1 MVGSKYFE
9 HCGQMTIE
17 NVTTGER
24 CIMDFKQ
31 NGYWGPTNV
40 VSGTIHN
47 ANGDIVGQL
56 DGKWDDQ
63 ICQILDNS
71 GSHLRVLW
79 KMASFP
85 KDPLDFY
92 GFTFYGMTLNEIT
105 DDLIGKLPPTDSRY
119 RPDVRALENGQ
130 LDLAEEE
137 KGRVEQM
144 QRIRRSNE
152 KERQPKWFRQVGDEW
167 EYVGGYWEARAKCW
181 KEETITS
188 LW

>member
-9 HCGQMTIE
+9 HCAQMTIE
-17 NVTTGER
+17 NTSTGES
-24 CIMDFKQ
+24 CIVDFKQ

-47 ANGDIVGQL
+47 TNGDIVGQL
-56 DGKWDDQ
+56 DGKWDGQ

-79 KMASFP
+79 KMAPFP
-85 KDPLDFY
+85 EDPLDFY

-130 LDLAEEE
+130 LELAEEE
-137 KGRVEQM
+137 KSRVEQL
-144 QRIRRSNE
+144 QRARRSNGN
-152 KERQPKWFRQVGDEW
+152 ERQPKWFRQVGDEW
-167 EYVGGYWEARAKCW
+167 EYVGGYWEARAKGW
-181 KEETITS
+181 TKETIAP

>member
-9 HCGQMTIE
+9 HCGQMAIE
-17 NVTTGER
+17 NISTGER
-24 CIMDFKQ
+24 CIVDFKQ

-47 ANGDIVGQL
+47 TNGDIVGQL

-79 KMASFP
+79 KMVPFP
-85 KDPLDFY
+85 EDPLDFY

-130 LDLAEEE
+130 LELAEEE
-137 KGRVEQM
+137 KTRVEQL
-144 QRIRRSNE
+144 QRARRSDGN
-152 KERQPKWFRQVGDEW
+152 ERQPKWFRQVGGEW
-167 EYVGGYWEARAKCW
+167 EYVGGYWEARANGW
-181 KEETITS
+181 TKESIAS